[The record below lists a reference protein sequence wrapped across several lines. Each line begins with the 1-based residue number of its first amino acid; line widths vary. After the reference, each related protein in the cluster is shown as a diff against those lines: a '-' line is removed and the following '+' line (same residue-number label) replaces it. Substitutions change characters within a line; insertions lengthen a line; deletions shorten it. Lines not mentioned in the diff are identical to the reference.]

1 MCVRVVDMCL
11 HPSTNPNLSLLFLPI
26 NSDRVSAPHRIM
38 QRVEPTFPPL
48 TPGMSGMKA
57 RTPLTP
63 TESEASSIE
72 SCHSSLEGTP
82 PQLNLADR
90 QLAVTVRARTRA
102 ASLAKART

>member
-11 HPSTNPNLSLLFLPI
+11 HPSTTPTYHSFSCPSTPN
-26 NSDRVSAPHRIM
+26 RVSAPHRIM